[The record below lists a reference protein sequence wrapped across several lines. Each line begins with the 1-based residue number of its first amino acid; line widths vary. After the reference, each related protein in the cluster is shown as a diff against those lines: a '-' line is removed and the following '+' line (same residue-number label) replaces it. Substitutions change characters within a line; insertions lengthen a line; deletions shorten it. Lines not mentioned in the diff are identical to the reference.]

1 MVGEISSNSIF
12 VILFFVFYLDKMQ
25 LMQHY
30 QWGYHCCVFGGKK
43 SLQGESLLCEL
54 QHIASNIWNV
64 FLYLHYC
71 NMFFIHHLTTET
83 RLLYSLHS
91 NTSTHVWCFQPVFK
105 ICFLYICSAKIRLVM
120 LNVILHWNLDMEG
133 KFLPMIIWSL
143 CRWCAFVAWVLI
155 PRNLSLGMIGL
166 QHW

>member
-1 MVGEISSNSIF
+1 MVGEISSNLVF
-12 VILFFVFYLDKMQ
+12 VISFFVFHLDKMQ

-43 SLQGESLLCEL
+43 CLQGESLLCEL

-64 FLYLHYC
+64 FLCLHYC
-71 NMFFIHHLTTET
+71 NMIFIHHLTTET

-105 ICFLYICSAKIRLVM
+105 ICFLYICSAKIKLVM

-133 KFLPMIIWSL
+133 EFLPMIIWSL
-143 CRWCAFVAWVLI
+143 CRWCTFVAWVLI
-155 PRNLSLGMIGL
+155 PRNLSFWMIGL